1 MRKIL
6 AASLLLTLSLPAAAE
21 QHLYGA
27 LALGSAREADL
38 SGMGQTA
45 SGTSAGA
52 TFGFHMNKN
61 FAYEVSYISL
71 LSNASIA
78 NSTASRTIHGA
89 ELAGVANCFLGEQF
103 SIYGRLGYANLD
115 QTYSTGVAVS
125 NLVGFI
131 YGGGV
136 QYDLN
141 STISLRA
148 GYQIANLT
156 GKSGD
161 TIVNDAYASLL
172 YNF

>member
-6 AASLLLTLSLPAAAE
+6 VTTLLLILSVPAVAE
-21 QHLYGA
+21 QQIYGA
-27 LALGSAREADL
+27 LSVGNANEADL
-38 SGMGQTA
+38 SGLGNTA

-61 FAYEVSYISL
+61 FAYEVSYLSL
-71 LSNASIA
+71 LSNAKIS

-89 ELAGVANCFLGEQF
+89 ELAVVANCFVGQNF
-103 SIYGRLGYANLD
+103 SVFGRLGYANLD
-115 QTYSTGVAVS
+115 QPYSTGIAVS

-141 STISLRA
+141 STISVRA

-161 TIVNDAYASLL
+161 AIVNDAYASLL